1 MPIPKQRQRELRAA
15 ALELVRDAIAAIDQ
29 NVDLED
35 RFQSIEEVEFV
46 LRILDQK
53 ALDAKFVLD
62 SFKQRNGL
70 RELS

>member
-62 SFKQRNGL
+62 AFKQRNGL
-70 RELS
+70 REPT

>member
-29 NVDLED
+29 NVDLEE

-46 LRILDQK
+46 LG
-53 ALDAKFVLD
+53 VLD
-62 SFKQRNGL
+62 TKAVHAGVVYQQFKQRNGL
-70 RELS
+70 GDAS